1 MTNCTYGE
9 ILAACLKYRSMY
21 LFDMNVVDGEMLAT
35 VYDCNVRMVV
45 QLQVM
50 WYLPLLLKR
59 TEENLPVRE
68 RW

>member
-1 MTNCTYGE
+1 
-9 ILAACLKYRSMY
+9 MY
-21 LFDMNVVDGEMLAT
+21 LFGMNVVDDEMLTTA
-35 VYDCNVRMVV
+35 YDCNVLMVV

-50 WYLPLLLKR
+50 WYLPLLLNR